1 MAKKF
6 GASGLLAHHTNTPWP
21 MEPTKDTHPK
31 LYEECQAT
39 SLTEH
44 EQHGQAKLGHLITE
58 GRGYYS
64 IMATRPT
71 TIGYALRDSPV
82 ALLAWIYEKLH
93 DWSDDYAW
101 TDDEVLTW
109 VSIYYFSTA
118 GPEASSNAYYAMDHD
133 TPSAIVTASAYMDVP
148 LGISRFQND
157 LVVLPKLWNHTLG
170 PVECVNEHPRGGH
183 FAAWEQPDAIVQDL
197 RSMFRKDGALGH
209 LF

>member
-1 MAKKF
+1 
-6 GASGLLAHHTNTPWP
+6 
-21 MEPTKDTHPK
+21 MEPTKDSHPK
-31 LYEECQAT
+31 LYEECQKV
-39 SLTEH
+39 SPSEND
-44 EQHGQAKLGHLITE
+44 EKSQAKFAQFATE

-82 ALLAWIYEKLH
+82 ALLAWIYEKLR

-101 TDDEVLTW
+101 TDDEILIW

-118 GPEASSNAYYAMDHD
+118 GPEASSNVYYAMDHD
-133 TPSAIVTASAYMDVP
+133 TPPAFVTAAAYMDVP

-157 LVVLPKLWNHTLG
+157 LVVLPKLWNQTLG
-170 PVECVNEHPRGGH
+170 PIAYINEHARGGH

-197 RSMFRKDGALGH
+197 HEMFRKDGSLGH